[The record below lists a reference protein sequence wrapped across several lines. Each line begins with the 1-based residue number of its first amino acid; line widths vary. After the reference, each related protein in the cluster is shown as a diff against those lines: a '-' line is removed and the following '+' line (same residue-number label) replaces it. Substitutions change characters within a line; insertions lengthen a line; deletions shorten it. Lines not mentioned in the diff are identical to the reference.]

1 MVADQQEAALAR
13 DLFQPRHIDMDTA
26 QCQRNAA
33 ELVEEEPEIAARLFQ
48 QLFRVDKQTRDEHD
62 QQKQHHKR
70 QKAAEKEHGNLPQG
84 RKRGK
89 AGRGIRQRAAGE
101 QRKREEHIEHDE

>member
-13 DLFQPRHIDMDTA
+13 DLFQTRHIDVDAA

-62 QQKQHHKR
+62 QQKQHHER
-70 QKAAEKEHGNLPQG
+70 QKAAEEKHGNLPHS

>member
-1 MVADQQEAALAR
+1 
-13 DLFQPRHIDMDTA
+13 MDTA

-62 QQKQHHKR
+62 QQKQHHER
-70 QKAAEKEHGNLPQG
+70 QKAAEEKHGYLPHS